1 MSNED
6 IKHLDLLSKLH
17 YIAGA
22 ATALLSCIPLFHIA
36 RGLFMGA
43 QPRSEW
49 EWTFIAMEVI
59 LIVMGFNLAGC
70 IMLAGWKLKRRKN
83 RLFCIAVAG
92 MECVLLPFGVLL
104 GGATLLALNNDSIKE
119 MFALPKPTL
128 AK

>member
-6 IKHLDLLSKLH
+6 INRLNLLSTLH

-22 ATALLSCIPLFHIA
+22 ITALLLCIPLFHIA

-43 QPRSEW
+43 QPLSEW
-49 EWTFIAMEVI
+49 EWPFLLVEAIFFV
-59 LIVMGFNLAGC
+59 LGFNMAGC

-104 GGATLLALNNDSIKE
+104 ARLSQLDPFHNYFKGGQSEKGQ
-119 MFALPKPTL
+119 
-128 AK
+128 